1 MTNTGFFFKS
11 PSDHINS
18 LATYL
23 QRQNALMGHE
33 MSLNVINSD
42 WSDIFNGAK
51 PLLNVEV
58 TTHQGKLSTTPGSPL
73 MKSAPAEVGTRM
85 AKLLDAL
92 AAIDRQLDTQI
103 LGTERP
109 CENLNAQGEALTT
122 VKNALDKL
130 KPTLRQTDQDLDKLS
145 GKLSMEY
152 FEKLSNSNSRLHK
165 DWERIKYRYAQR
177 QELWN
182 KSKTLETDMESRRR
196 DLEVW
201 IKNLNN
207 DHSNQITN
215 EDIESKGKM
224 VAELT
229 AMCKEF
235 MCKTSAQDAM
245 SLQADVDKILR
256 NWKEVLAQLTRE
268 RKATSGLCDKVDGIS
283 LLMSKPVNVSDQKS
297 LHDMITKLSK
307 IYEGIGDLRSQL
319 CHRINTDQTKEV
331 ALLKARTSIERLAI
345 SIPRRIDL
353 LKDKMNRLETMI
365 AKRDSV
371 QAKIFDLSDGLKK
384 LQSIDDQSK
393 QHMAIKSMNLTLAN
407 MQYEVNRVLNDFGG
421 LEREILANQFD
432 IHPDVAIP
440 MQNLKEEWLKI
451 TGKIR
456 HLAATGARISSPVLN
471 VKNKIVDDSSSNGC
485 TTTINYNNNSQ
496 LQQKQQHQP
505 PDSTSESA
513 PITTL
518 TSSEVSACSLSPTT
532 CSQSSF
538 QSDEAQLE
546 INDLASQIES
556 ELQNMLEEATQPVS
570 VHEPSIIR
578 KEVEKQQQVMR
589 RLESKRDDLDTFA
602 TGNGCK
608 GKTTEEDLHARIG
621 VLREMCNVIKHR
633 VISRK
638 SECTAMASDSEQF
651 ARKFNEIDSWLTRLD
666 GIFQSTYP
674 LGQTLDVLE
683 HQHQSTMDALKEL
696 SKYDHHIKLFVQ
708 VCERM
713 NNLYSRDNTEEIVD
727 ARQKVDERHKKLVA
741 EFTQRRNEIQ
751 AVQNSF
757 ASYNKSVE
765 RFFDWLFDVETVVEQ
780 LENDCESNFHSMILP
795 RKFEDV
801 KVRYKEGAY

>member
-1 MTNTGFFFKS
+1 MSHIIKYFPLFIHILQFLFLFLLENVFFLS
-11 PSDHINS
+11 LSDHINS
-18 LATYL
+18 LATHL

-58 TTHQGKLSTTPGSPL
+58 ATHQGKLSTTPGSPL

-109 CENLNAQGEALTT
+109 CENLTAQGEALTT

-182 KSKTLETDMESRRR
+182 KCKTLETDMESRRR

-201 IKNLNN
+201 IRNLNN

-245 SLQADVDKILR
+245 TLQADVDKILR
-256 NWKEVLAQLTRE
+256 SWKEVLAQLTRE

-297 LHDMITKLSK
+297 LHDIITKLSK

-331 ALLKARTSIERLAI
+331 ALLKARTTIERLAI
-345 SIPRRIDL
+345 SIPRRVDL

-371 QAKIFDLSDGLKK
+371 QAKIFDLSEGLKT
-384 LQSIDDQSK
+384 LQTIDDQSK

-421 LEREILANQFD
+421 LEREVLSNQFD
-432 IHPDVAIP
+432 VHPDLSIP
-440 MQNLKEEWLKI
+440 MHNLKEEWLKI

-471 VKNKIVDDSSSNGC
+471 VKNKIVEDSSNGSMQAAGI
-485 TTTINYNNNSQ
+485 INNNNS
-496 LQQKQQHQP
+496 LLQQHQP
-505 PDSTSESA
+505 PDSASESA

-556 ELQNMLEEATQPVS
+556 ELQKMLEEATQPVL

-589 RLESKRDDLDTFA
+589 RLEAKRDDLDTFA

-608 GKTTEEDLHARIG
+608 GKSADEDLHARIG

-633 VISRK
+633 VIR
-638 SECTAMASDSEQF
+638 
-651 ARKFNEIDSWLTRLD
+651 
-666 GIFQSTYP
+666 
-674 LGQTLDVLE
+674 
-683 HQHQSTMDALKEL
+683 
-696 SKYDHHIKLFVQ
+696 
-708 VCERM
+708 
-713 NNLYSRDNTEEIVD
+713 
-727 ARQKVDERHKKLVA
+727 
-741 EFTQRRNEIQ
+741 
-751 AVQNSF
+751 
-757 ASYNKSVE
+757 
-765 RFFDWLFDVETVVEQ
+765 
-780 LENDCESNFHSMILP
+780 
-795 RKFEDV
+795 
-801 KVRYKEGAY
+801 